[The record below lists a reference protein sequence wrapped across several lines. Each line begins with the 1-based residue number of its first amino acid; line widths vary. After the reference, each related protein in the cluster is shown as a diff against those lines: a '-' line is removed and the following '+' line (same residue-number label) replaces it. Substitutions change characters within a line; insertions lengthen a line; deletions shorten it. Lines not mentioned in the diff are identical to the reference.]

1 MACFSHFLLHEILSL
16 TPRGRSPRLPPHP
29 ATRHE
34 SFVPRGESCRGY
46 RGTETALSW
55 LFSCATS
62 FSTVLSSRRQSRVQP
77 GRQAQEVAGI
87 TPHYLISP
95 SVPRF
100 QDRPTY
106 SSFSEGSYTH
116 LVTRQTP
123 PAVPLPDCL
132 GKKLSPNPKR
142 A

>member
-1 MACFSHFLLHEILSL
+1 MLLPLSASL
-16 TPRGRSPRLPPHP
+16 NSVTYTPRPFPPDSHP
-29 ATRHE
+29 TLQLDMSH
-34 SFVPRGESCRGY
+34 SCLGEKVVGGD
-46 RGTETALSW
+46 RGTETARSR

-123 PAVPLPDCL
+123 PAAPLPDCL